1 MLFGKHKVEMAA
13 EVMCLRDIVV
23 AAKLRASEG
32 NESDITVDSP
42 VPYLFGNLVEQLD
55 TAIGRL
61 NNSRHLPTYLR

>member
-32 NESDITVDSP
+32 DENNITVDSP
-42 VPYLFGNLVEQLD
+42 VQYLFGNLIEQLD
-55 TAIGRL
+55 
-61 NNSRHLPTYLR
+61 SS